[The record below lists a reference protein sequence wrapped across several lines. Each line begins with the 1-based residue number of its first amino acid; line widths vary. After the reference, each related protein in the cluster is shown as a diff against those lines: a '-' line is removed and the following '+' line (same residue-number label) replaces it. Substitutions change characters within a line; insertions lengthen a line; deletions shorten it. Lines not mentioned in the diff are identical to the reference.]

1 MIWVGLIRFI
11 IIKNTPRQTDTMVEA
26 ENLEDQTEK
35 TFVEDTAILD
45 KLKAAAAVTDGEYL
59 FY

>member
-1 MIWVGLIRFI
+1 
-11 IIKNTPRQTDTMVEA
+11 MVEA

-45 KLKAAAAVTDGEYL
+45 KLKAAAAVTDAALAKACEQCVNDADIYTICQATD
-59 FY
+59 